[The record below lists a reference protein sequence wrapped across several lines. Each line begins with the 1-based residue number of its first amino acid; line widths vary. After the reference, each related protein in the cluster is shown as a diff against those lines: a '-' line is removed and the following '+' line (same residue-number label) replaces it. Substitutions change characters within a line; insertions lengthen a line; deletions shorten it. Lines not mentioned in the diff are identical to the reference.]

1 MLGDDVVSYA
11 CLVVSK
17 SRHPRLLPCRW
28 QVYTH
33 EVVSSTSFLTFVLFW
48 TLAYSCIH
56 LF

>member
-1 MLGDDVVSYA
+1 MCA
-11 CLVVSK
+11 CLDVHHTYKHRKMLS
-17 SRHPRLLPCRW
+17 CRW